1 MSQSKKPESIEEV
14 GTTEA
19 SRRTV
24 LKAAAYITPAVVT
37 MAVAPAFASAG
48 SRSVSDTRRGRND
61 RTPTTGGNNP
71 PVRNRGG
78 RGRGRG
84 SSGS

>member
-1 MSQSKKPESIEEV
+1 MTTPKNLDSLADAGSQ
-14 GTTEA
+14 EA

-24 LKAAAYITPAVVT
+24 LKAAAYVAPAVAT
-37 MAVAPAFASAG
+37 LAVAPAFAQTG
-48 SRSVSDTRRGRND
+48 SREVSDVRRGRNS
-61 RTPTTGGNNP
+61 RGGNNP
-71 PVRNRGG
+71 TNAPVRNRGG

>member
-1 MSQSKKPESIEEV
+1 MTTPKNLEALANAGSQE
-14 GTTEA
+14 T

-24 LKAAAYITPAVVT
+24 LKAAAYVAPAVAT
-37 MAVAPAFASAG
+37 LAVAPAFAQTG
-48 SRSVSDTRRGRND
+48 SRAVADTRRGRDD
-61 RTPTTGGNNP
+61 RGGNPSNA

>member
-1 MSQSKKPESIEEV
+1 MTDSSKPEGIEET
-14 GTTEA
+14 GSTET

-61 RTPTTGGNNP
+61 RAPGSGGNNA

>member
-1 MSQSKKPESIEEV
+1 MTTSKNLDSLTAKAEQE
-14 GTTEA
+14 T

-24 LKAAAYITPAVVT
+24 LKAAAYVAPAVVT
-37 MAVAPAFASAG
+37 MAVTPAFAVNG
-48 SRSVSDTRRGRND
+48 SRSAVSTGRGRD
-61 RTPTTGGNNP
+61 SRGGSNTA